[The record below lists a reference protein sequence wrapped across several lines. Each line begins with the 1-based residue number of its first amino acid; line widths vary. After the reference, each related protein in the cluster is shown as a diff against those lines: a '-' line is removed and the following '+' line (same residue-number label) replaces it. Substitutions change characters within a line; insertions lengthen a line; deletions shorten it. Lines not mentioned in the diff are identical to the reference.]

1 MNITKTKDMNKEQIN
16 RRNFIKKTSLL
27 SVGGYV
33 ALSMSG
39 VSTVFGNNPQLIPG
53 AGIDI
58 VAVKGGQPGAMFKKA
73 IEAWGGMKSVVK
85 PGQTVVVK
93 PNIGW
98 NVTPDRAA
106 NTNPEL
112 IREIVKE
119 CVRVGAKEVYVMDHT
134 ADVWTKCYKNSGIEQ
149 ACKDGGGK
157 MVPGNNER
165 DFKTV
170 TIPGAKRLKRTKVH
184 DLILSSDVIINVPVL
199 KHHAS
204 TKISLGMKNM
214 MGVVWDRQW
223 WHKNDLHQCIADFTT
238 YMVADLTIVDAYAVM
253 KRNDPM
259 GVSVEDVVIQKALL
273 LGKDPVSLDV
283 ASARMFG
290 KDPSEV
296 GYIRLAT
303 EMKIGNADL
312 ASLNI
317 QKIKL

>member
-1 MNITKTKDMNKEQIN
+1 
-16 RRNFIKKTSLL
+16 
-27 SVGGYV
+27 
-33 ALSMSG
+33 
-39 VSTVFGNNPQLIPG
+39 
-53 AGIDI
+53 
-58 VAVKGGQPGAMFKKA
+58 
-73 IEAWGGMKSVVK
+73 
-85 PGQTVVVK
+85 
-93 PNIGW
+93 
-98 NVTPDRAA
+98 
-106 NTNPEL
+106 
-112 IREIVKE
+112 
-119 CVRVGAKEVYVMDHT
+119 
-134 ADVWTKCYKNSGIEQ
+134 
-149 ACKDGGGK
+149 
-157 MVPGNNER
+157 
-165 DFKTV
+165 
-170 TIPGAKRLKRTKVH
+170 
-184 DLILSSDVIINVPVL
+184 VPVL

-253 KRNDPM
+253 KRNGPM